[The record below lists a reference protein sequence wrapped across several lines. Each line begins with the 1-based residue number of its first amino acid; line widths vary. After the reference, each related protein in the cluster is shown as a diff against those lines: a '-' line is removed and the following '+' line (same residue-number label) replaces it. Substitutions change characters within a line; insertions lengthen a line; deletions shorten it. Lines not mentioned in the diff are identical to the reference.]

1 MTMKK
6 TKKPVAKKTTEKAK
20 TEWVLVD
27 TISTFRMRYCVEV
40 PAGKNFVALNKVS
53 ALEAKEFSQLHI
65 GEQVVSHR
73 VLPVEEAIKICR
85 QDNDYVS
92 SWTDTQ
98 LVDSFFHS
106 KKCKVVE

>member
-1 MTMKK
+1 MKK
-6 TKKPVAKKTTEKAK
+6 AKPVVEKKPVEKAK

-40 PAGKNFVALNKVS
+40 PVGKHFVALNKVS
-53 ALEAKEFSQLHI
+53 ANEAKEFSQLHI

-73 VLPVEEAIKICR
+73 VLSMEEALQICR

-92 SWTDTQ
+92 SWDDEA
-98 LVDSFFHS
+98 VVNAFFHTKGS
-106 KKCKVVE
+106 KAIS